1 MIVLQGTSKI
11 LCMSMR
17 DTYFYFKIWKTNW
30 TISMTDC
37 MTDIMMKIV
46 GHVLDTC
53 CSLQPNHNGII
64 DVNFSPRKL
73 VEKKAEFVR

>member
-1 MIVLQGTSKI
+1 
-11 LCMSMR
+11 
-17 DTYFYFKIWKTNW
+17 
-30 TISMTDC
+30 
-37 MTDIMMKIV
+37 MKIV

-53 CSLQPNHNGII
+53 YSLQPNHNGII